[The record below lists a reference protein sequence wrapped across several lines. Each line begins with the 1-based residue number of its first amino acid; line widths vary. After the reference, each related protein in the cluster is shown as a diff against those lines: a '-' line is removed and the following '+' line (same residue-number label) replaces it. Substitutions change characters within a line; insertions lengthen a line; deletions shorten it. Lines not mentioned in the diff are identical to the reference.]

1 MKDLILITGASS
13 GIGYHLAVQ
22 LAKKKFDL
30 ILTARN
36 EDALNRLQNSLIEKY
51 KVTVHVLVSDL
62 SQPGSAVTLF
72 NDIREKNLA
81 VTKVINNAGIG
92 LYGNVIDLPLES
104 QLAMIEL
111 NVSSVVALTKLF
123 AGEMVKRGSGTIMN
137 VASLLSFLPFPYY
150 SVYSATKTFVLAFSE
165 TMAAELEGTGV
176 NIVTLCPG
184 PVDTNFTTDSMLSTN
199 AYKANRPVSPEFVAS
214 EGVELLLKGSGKKI
228 VGFNN
233 WFISNLP
240 RITPDRLMIRIKKH
254 LASQRAS

>member
-1 MKDLILITGASS
+1 MNRALFILI
-13 GIGYHLAVQ
+13 
-22 LAKKKFDL
+22 
-30 ILTARN
+30 
-36 EDALNRLQNSLIEKY
+36 
-51 KVTVHVLVSDL
+51 VLFAAF
-62 SQPGSAVTLF
+62 QPGSAFALNSVVLTNFVPIPEPSTYALLGLAAATPVMTTVVAASL
-72 NDIREKNLA
+72 RERECELL
-81 VTKVINNAGIG
+81 NAGIG
-92 LYGNVIDLPLES
+92 LYGSVIDLPLER

-214 EGVELLLKGSGKKI
+214 EGVKLLLKGSGKKI